1 MKRYILIILFFLQ
14 STIGFSQI
22 RYDLNNEQQIAISYT
37 NPKTYEV
44 AEIEVIGEKYLDEI
58 ALKSLS
64 GIKVGDNI
72 SIPGEAISGAINK
85 LWKQGIIGDIKIV
98 INKIE
103 DEKVYLSIVLKE
115 RPRLSTFNI
124 TGIGRT
130 QKTELSEKINLI
142 RGRIVTD
149 AVLKNTQNIIETYF
163 KKKGFYNVDVAIK
176 QELDT
181 IVANS
186 IKLDINIAKNK
197 KVKIDNIS
205 FEGNTNYSDAKLKGK
220 LKKSGERVRVTLFKE
235 IFNRTLSLINPKNL
249 FGAKNGIKPNDVIEF
264 VTDNA
269 KINILKS
276 SKFITSELENDKE
289 NLISFYQSKGY
300 RDIKFLDEKV
310 IRNGDYIDL
319 KLSIDPGNRY
329 YFRNINWTGNYIYD
343 EGVLNEVLGIKPGDI
358 YDTETLEKKITYNPN
373 GSDVSGLYQDNGYL
387 FSNIQPIEVG
397 IVNDSVD
404 IEMRVYEG
412 AQATINKILIKGNDR
427 TSDHVIRRELRT
439 IPGQKYNRSE
449 LIRTQRELSQ
459 LGYFDPENI
468 NPIPVPNPQNETV
481 DITWEVEEK
490 PSDQVELSGG
500 WGGYF
505 GFVGTVGL
513 SFSNF
518 SVKNIKDF
526 SKWRPLPVGDGQKL
540 SVRVQANGRQFQ
552 TYSFT
557 FSEPWLGG
565 RKPNNFSINYS
576 YSVNRMLDFFGTGG
590 YNPYGGYGGYGGLG
604 GYGGYGGYGGL
615 GGYGGYGGYGY
626 GGYGYNGQSSKNS
639 KIIGSMKV
647 HAVTIGLGRRIVWP
661 DDFFIISNSLLY
673 YNYDLFNFGQ
683 SLGFDTGVT
692 NTIAFKTNIS
702 RNSVDNPMF
711 PRSGSMFSLDV
722 AITPPYS
729 KWNNLNYETAEPQ
742 ERYKWAEYHKWMF
755 DSKFYTRIIGDLILE
770 SRAHFGYIG
779 AYGDE
784 NKIGPFERFY
794 LGGDG
799 LSGSYSNFLL
809 GTERIALRGYEN
821 NSLVP
826 LDMEKNIRGGTI
838 YNKFVFE
845 LRHPISLNP
854 NATIFGLTFVEAGNN
869 WNSQKDFNPFE
880 LYRSAGLGVRIFM
893 PAFGLLGIDWGYG
906 FDKLPGQ
913 PNRSGPQFHFSIG
926 QQLR

>member
-1 MKRYILIILFFLQ
+1 MLFSSLKKETEDLERFNIMRFYIIISVVLLGF
-14 STIGFSQI
+14 SYKSFSQI
-22 RYDLNNEQQIAISYT
+22 RYNLNNDQQIAISYT

-44 AEIEVIGEKYLDEI
+44 AEIKVEGEKYLDEI
-58 ALKSLS
+58 ALKSLA
-64 GIKVGDNI
+64 GIKVGDKI
-72 SIPGEAISGAINK
+72 SIPGEAISGAIKK
-85 LWKQGIIGDIKIV
+85 LWKQGIIGDIKIIV
-98 INKIE
+98 NKIE
-103 DEKVYLSIVLKE
+103 DEKVYISIVLKE
-115 RPRLSTFNI
+115 RPRLSTFEIN
-124 TGIGRT
+124 GIGRT
-130 QKTELSEKINLI
+130 QKSELTEKINLI

-149 AVLKNTQNIIETYF
+149 AVIKNTQNTIENYF
-163 KKKGFYNVDVAIK
+163 KKKGFFNTIVDVK
-176 QELDT
+176 QEIDT
-181 IVANS
+181 IVSNS
-186 IKLDINIAKNK
+186 IKLKINVSKSK
-197 KVKIDNIS
+197 KVKFNNIN
-205 FEGNTNYSDAKLKGK
+205 FIGNSEFSDAKLKGK
-220 LKKSGERVRVTLFKE
+220 LKKSGERVRIPIFKE
-235 IFNRTLSLINPKNL
+235 IFNKSTELFKPKNL
-249 FGAKNGIKPNDVIEF
+249 FGSKNGVSFKDLTKFI
-264 VTDNA
+264 TDNA
-269 KINILKS
+269 KINLLKS
-276 SKFITSELENDKE
+276 SKYITSELENDKD

-300 RDIKFLDEKV
+300 RDIKIIEEK
-310 IRNGDYIDL
+310 ISRDGDYVDL
-319 KLSIDPGNRY
+319 ELTLKPGNQY
-329 YFRNINWTGNYIYD
+329 FFRNINWTGNYIYNED
-343 EGVLNEVLGIKPGDI
+343 LLNEVLAISKGDV
-358 YDTETLEKKITYNPN
+358 YDTETLDKKITYNPK
-373 GSDVSGLYQDNGYL
+373 GSDVSSLYQDNGYL
-387 FSNIQPIEVG
+387 FSNIQPIEIG
-397 IVNDSVD
+397 IVGDSVD

-412 AQATINKILIKGNDR
+412 AQATINKIFIKGNDR

-459 LGYFDPENI
+459 LGYFDPESI

-481 DITWEVEEK
+481 DITWELAEK

-540 SVRVQANGRQFQ
+540 SIRVQANGRQYQ
-552 TYSFT
+552 SYSFT

-576 YSVNRMLDFFGTGG
+576 YSVNRMLDFFGSGS
-590 YNPYGGYGGYGGLG
+590 YNPY
-604 GYGGYGGYGGL
+604 

-626 GGYGYNGQSSKNS
+626 GGQSSKDS

-647 HAVTIGLGRRIVWP
+647 HAVTIGLGRRVVWP

-683 SLGFDTGVT
+683 SLGFDTGIT
-692 NTIAFKTNIS
+692 NTVAFKTNIS

-711 PRSGSMFSLDV
+711 PRSGSMFSLDL

-729 KWNNLNYETAEPQ
+729 KWNNINYETAEPQ
-742 ERYKWAEYHKWMF
+742 EKYKWAEYHKWMI
-755 DSKFYTRIIGDLILE
+755 DTKFYTRIIGDLILE

-779 AYGDE
+779 SYGDE
-784 NKIGPFERFY
+784 KKIGPFERFY

-826 LDMEKNIRGGTI
+826 YDIERNIRGGTI

-869 WNSQKDFNPFE
+869 WNSQKDFNPFD